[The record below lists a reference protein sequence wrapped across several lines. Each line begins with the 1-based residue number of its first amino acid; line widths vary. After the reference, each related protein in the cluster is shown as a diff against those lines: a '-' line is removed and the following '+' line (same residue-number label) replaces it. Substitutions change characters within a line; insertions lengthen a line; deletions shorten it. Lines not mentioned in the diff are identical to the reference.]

1 MIHPNLGFRDMFT
14 EIHHTDGLTSNHEMS
29 VAYTYQKRIVIN
41 VFLQILKCNKFI
53 KKGFRSYEAGY
64 IPTVSDTLY
73 SK

>member
-1 MIHPNLGFRDMFT
+1 
-14 EIHHTDGLTSNHEMS
+14 MS
-29 VAYTYQKRIVIN
+29 VAYTYQKRIVID